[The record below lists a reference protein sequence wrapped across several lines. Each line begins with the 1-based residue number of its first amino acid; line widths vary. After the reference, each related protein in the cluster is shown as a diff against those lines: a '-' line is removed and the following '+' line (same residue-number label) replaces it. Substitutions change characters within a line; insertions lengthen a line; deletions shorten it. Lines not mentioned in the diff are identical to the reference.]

1 MNYKDSTD
9 RFRIVSANEGRA
21 YEGLRSLW
29 CDVFGD
35 EPSFVDALYDNFGED
50 IRGYAIVDP
59 EGGVCSALTCYLCGV
74 FEGRP
79 VYVSYAVCTR
89 EDMRGQGL
97 GAMLTGFVRD
107 EVIASGGIS
116 LVSPA
121 EPSLESFYAGLGYE
135 PVFTAAERAVM
146 SPEFDDE
153 EYEDFDEFDMDFG
166 DEDDCAIFTPEL
178 ELEQLTAE
186 RYNKYREAFLSVRPH
201 IELSEAMLRL
211 AGAET
216 AGGCGFYSINRGD
229 AIIALKEAG
238 PARTVL
244 TELVLN
250 PVLQELSL
258 DIDSEIAS
266 MLTGYFGSA
275 ETIYRMPGAGRC
287 QSMAAGI
294 EPPDN
299 YNEDD
304 DEEGY
309 EYGEPYFGF
318 PVD

>member
-1 MNYKDSTD
+1 MDYKDSTD
-9 RFRIVSANEGRA
+9 RFKIVCANEGRA

-29 CDVFGD
+29 CEVFGD

-50 IRGYAIVDP
+50 IRGYAVVDP
-59 EGGVCSALTCYLCGV
+59 EGRVCSALTCYLCGV
-74 FEGRP
+74 FEDQP

-97 GAMLTGFVRD
+97 GAKLTGFVRD
-107 EVIASGGIS
+107 EVIAAGGIS

-121 EPSLESFYAGLGYE
+121 EPSLETFYAGLGYE
-135 PVFTAAERAVM
+135 SFFMAAERAVM

-166 DEDDCAIFTPEL
+166 DEDGGTFAPEL

-201 IELSEAMLRL
+201 IELSKAMLRL
-211 AGAET
+211 AEAET

-229 AIIALKEAG
+229 AIIALKESG
-238 PARTVL
+238 PAGTVL

-294 EPPDN
+294 ERLHSRSE
-299 YNEDD
+299 NE

-309 EYGEPYFGF
+309 EYDEPYFGF